1 MIYRK
6 ILTYPGIDYFAKKRS
21 TESRISSC
29 HFKLILSIPYFRKK
43 LILLIMNIENILLI
57 AQQPH
62 LKDTNT
68 VNNVAELLLK
78 GGYIM
83 IPIILLSVVSIYI
96 FIERFMYI
104 RKTSVVDEGMVSG
117 VLEGLRNKRNDEALN
132 IARYSNSSLGRIL
145 ESGLESQGK
154 TAKEAENYM
163 EATANLEIS
172 VMEKDTG
179 YLGIIAGIAPML
191 GFIGTISGVI
201 KIFYNI
207 SLADNISIGI
217 IAGGLY
223 QKMICSG
230 TGLIVGVIA
239 YASYHYLQMMIDRFS
254 IDMQKQVNA
263 VIKAL

>member
-1 MIYRK
+1 MNFNTIM
-6 ILTYPGIDYFAKKRS
+6 
-21 TESRISSC
+21 
-29 HFKLILSIPYFRKK
+29 
-43 LILLIMNIENILLI
+43 ILLF
-57 AQQPH
+57 QPH
-62 LKDTNT
+62 LRATGSID
-68 VNNVAELLLK
+68 NVAELLMK

-83 IPIILLSVVSIYI
+83 IPIILLSIFSIYL
-96 FIERFMYI
+96 FIERFIYI
-104 RKTSVVDEGMVSG
+104 RRSSVIDETLVSD
-117 VLEGLRNKRNDEALN
+117 VIAEIRNHRNDEALN
-132 IARYSNSSLGRIL
+132 HVRLSNTSIGRIL
-145 ESGLESQGK
+145 ESGLNTSGK
-154 TAKEAENYM
+154 TSKDAENYM

-254 IDMQKQVNA
+254 INMQRQVNE
-263 VIKAL
+263 VVKVL

>member
-1 MIYRK
+1 MSVSN
-6 ILTYPGIDYFAKKRS
+6 TM
-21 TESRISSC
+21 
-29 HFKLILSIPYFRKK
+29 
-43 LILLIMNIENILLI
+43 LILL
-57 AQQPH
+57 QPQ
-62 LKDTNT
+62 LRDTNT
-68 VNNVAELLLK
+68 VNNVAELLMK

-83 IPIILLSVVSIYI
+83 IPIILLSIISIYI
-96 FIERFMYI
+96 FIERFIYI
-104 RKTSVVDEGMVSG
+104 RRSSVIDKNMVSNAIS
-117 VLEGLRNKRNDEALN
+117 EIRNSRKEEALN
-132 IARYSNSSLGRIL
+132 QVKYSDTSLGRIL
-145 ESGLESQGK
+145 ESGLGSPGK
-154 TAKEAENYM
+154 TPKDTESYM
-163 EATANLEIS
+163 EATANIEIS

-239 YASYHYLQMMIDRFS
+239 YSAYHYLQMMIDRFS
-254 IDMQKQVNA
+254 VDMQRQVNE
-263 VIKAL
+263 VIKVL

>member
-1 MIYRK
+1 MSLYNTIV
-6 ILTYPGIDYFAKKRS
+6 
-21 TESRISSC
+21 
-29 HFKLILSIPYFRKK
+29 
-43 LILLIMNIENILLI
+43 LL
-57 AQQPH
+57 QPQ
-62 LKDTNT
+62 LKDTNS
-68 VNNVAELLLK
+68 VSNVAELLMK

-83 IPIILLSVVSIYI
+83 IPIILLSIFSIYL

-104 RKTSVVDEGMVSG
+104 RRSSVIDETMVG
-117 VLEGLRNKRNDEALN
+117 NVITGIRNKNNEEALN
-132 IARYSNSSLGRIL
+132 HVKYSNSSLGRIL
-145 ESGLESQGK
+145 ESGLENPGK
-154 TAKEAENYM
+154 NAKEAESYM
-163 EATANLEIS
+163 EATANIEIS

-239 YASYHYLQMMIDRFS
+239 YAAYHYLQMMIDRFS
-254 IDMQKQVNA
+254 IDMQRQVNE
-263 VIKAL
+263 VVKVL

>member
-1 MIYRK
+1 MI
-6 ILTYPGIDYFAKKRS
+6 LDNT
-21 TESRISSC
+21 
-29 HFKLILSIPYFRKK
+29 
-43 LILLIMNIENILLI
+43 ILLML
-57 AQQPH
+57 QPQ
-62 LKDTNT
+62 LRDTNS
-68 VNNVAELLLK
+68 VDNVAELLMK

-83 IPIILLSVVSIYI
+83 IPIILLSIFSIYL
-96 FIERFMYI
+96 FIERFIYI
-104 RKTSVVDEGMVSG
+104 RRSSVIDETMVSNVITG
-117 VLEGLRNKRNDEALN
+117 IRDKKNEEALN
-132 IARYSNSSLGRIL
+132 SARYSNTSLGRIL
-145 ESGLESQGK
+145 ESGLDIR
-154 TAKEAENYM
+154 AKSTKDAETYM

-239 YASYHYLQMMIDRFS
+239 YAAYHYLQMMIDRFS
-254 IDMQKQVNA
+254 IDMQRQVNE
-263 VIKAL
+263 VVKAL